1 MNASPITKITSW
13 LKFLGKNLHL
23 LGCATLCAKS
33 EVMLMLYYIHSWPYQ
48 EEAALV
54 AGYDNRVVFF
64 QAQRPRIDWKSIKVT
79 KFEKI
84 SKYVL
89 KLFSTYF
96 VDFIKTKVY
105 HSMKFYTPVR
115 RRCYILD
122 PLLSYEKYINV
133 INAKSILHF
142 FLKKLEL
149 DNTAGDFDSF

>member
-1 MNASPITKITSW
+1 
-13 LKFLGKNLHL
+13 
-23 LGCATLCAKS
+23 
-33 EVMLMLYYIHSWPYQ
+33 MLYYIHSWPYQ

-96 VDFIKTKVY
+96 VDFITTKVY

-122 PLLSYEKYINV
+122 PLLSYEKYIDV

-142 FLKKLEL
+142 FFEKPWIGPYCGGFWFFLILRIGFHAVVVFVRNFLSKFILRRCE
-149 DNTAGDFDSF
+149 F